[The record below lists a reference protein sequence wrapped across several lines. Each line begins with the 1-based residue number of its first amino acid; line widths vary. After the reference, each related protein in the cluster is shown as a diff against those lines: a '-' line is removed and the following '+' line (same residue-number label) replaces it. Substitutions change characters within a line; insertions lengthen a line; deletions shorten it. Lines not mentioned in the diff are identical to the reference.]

1 VGLHLRSFPSVLA
14 LLAAASCVP
23 TAVLDRPD
31 HLTAGALLEPDS
43 AISDQLRR
51 ELRRVYAAGLSLT
64 KRSEGWSASLYHDVA
79 RYCTIG
85 YGHLIK
91 KAACDGS
98 ESMEFRNG
106 ITEPRGEEL
115 LVGDLATAQSTV
127 ASAVTAKLTDG
138 QFAAL
143 VDFVF
148 NVGGAN
154 FRNSSL
160 LRVVNAGETNSV
172 PVQLR
177 RWVFAKGKAWPGL
190 QTRREGE
197 IDLYFEGLP
206 RPPASTE
213 LVTPIDILLGETPGN
228 SP

>member
-1 VGLHLRSFPSVLA
+1 VRSCS
-14 LLAAASCVP
+14 S
-23 TAVLDRPD
+23 
-31 HLTAGALLEPDS
+31 
-43 AISDQLRR
+43 
-51 ELRRVYAAGLSLT
+51 
-64 KRSEGWSASLYHDVA
+64 
-79 RYCTIG
+79 
-85 YGHLIK
+85 
-91 KAACDGS
+91 
-98 ESMEFRNG
+98 G
-106 ITEPRGEEL
+106 I
-115 LVGDLATAQSTV
+115 LATAQSTV

-160 LRVVNAGETNSV
+160 LRVVNAGEDEQCSGAITALGV
-172 PVQLR
+172 R
-177 RWVFAKGKAWPGL
+177 EGKAWPGL

-213 LVTPIDILLGETPGN
+213 LVTPIDILLGETPGILRKT
-228 SP
+228 